1 MLKHQERTVEE
12 IGQVRHERVPKP
24 TKMSADAHF
33 FREDVRQI
41 NFAGD
46 VFNRK
51 GIVEDPFTDRIFPKL
66 NVAGGL

>member
-1 MLKHQERTVEE
+1 
-12 IGQVRHERVPKP
+12 
-24 TKMSADAHF
+24 MSADAHF